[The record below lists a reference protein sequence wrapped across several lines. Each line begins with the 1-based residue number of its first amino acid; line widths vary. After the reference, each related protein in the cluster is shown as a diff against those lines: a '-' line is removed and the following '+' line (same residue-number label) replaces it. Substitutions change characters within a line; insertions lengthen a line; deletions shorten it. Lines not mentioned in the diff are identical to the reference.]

1 MKDEEDEAFDELDR
15 RINRV
20 LEHWTPLTPLT
31 QAEINKRWG
40 SWMTM
45 YVRLIEE
52 AHGICHDPKAT

>member
-15 RINRV
+15 RINHV
-20 LEHWTPLTPLT
+20 LEHWTPLTPMT

-52 AHGICHDPKAT
+52 AHGIK

>member
-15 RINRV
+15 RLNHILTN
-20 LEHWTPLTPLT
+20 WTPLTPMT

-52 AHGICHDPKAT
+52 AHGIK